1 MPKFNLSPAFI
12 AATRNSRPVFREVC
26 LPLYAPAFGEP
37 SLYSAPRRDAD
48 TDDRVV
54 DASGITIG
62 GDDDEDDDFY

>member
-12 AATRNSRPVFREVC
+12 AATRNTRPVFREVC

-37 SLYSAPRRDAD
+37 GLDAAPFGEADAD
-48 TDDRVV
+48 DLVV

-62 GDDDEDDDFY
+62 GDDEDDDL